1 MNTPGASLPGQAV
14 KGLDILRDP
23 AAGPVIL
30 GMLGGTT
37 WAKGMSAAQI
47 NELVGY
53 LELKRFAAGEEI
65 FPEGADE
72 HWMALIISGR
82 IAIEKAGRG
91 EHGFR
96 QLAELKPSHVF
107 GELALLE
114 GCPRSASAVAMDES
128 IMAVLTKERFDDLCV
143 DDPALA
149 LKLTLN
155 ISAQISC
162 RLRSTSQRL
171 MEFL

>member
-1 MNTPGASLPGQAV
+1 MNTPGEPLPGQAV

-37 WAKGMSAAQI
+37 WAKGMSGAQI
-47 NELVGY
+47 HELVGY

-65 FPEGADE
+65 FSEGASE
-72 HWMALIISGR
+72 RWMGLIISGR
-82 IAIEKAGRG
+82 VAIEKAGRG
-91 EHGFR
+91 EHAFR

-114 GCPRSASAVAMDES
+114 GCPRSAQALALDES
-128 IMAVLTKERFDDLCV
+128 IMAVLTKERFDDLCAAN
-143 DDPALA
+143 PALA
-149 LKLTLN
+149 LSLTLN

-162 RLRSTSQRL
+162 RLRTTSQRL
-171 MEFL
+171 IEFL